1 MNVYVAEI
9 DKMVGL
15 LSAWVGLYLSVN
27 SILVQH
33 GRAWQ
38 VIRDKLFFERYYLYS

>member
-1 MNVYVAEI
+1 MCLLMEI

-15 LSAWVGLYLSVN
+15 FRAWVGLYLSVN

-33 GRAWQ
+33 GRAW
-38 VIRDKLFFERYYLYS
+38 